1 MENDRKEYSMGRQLA
16 FVDVDTQFDF
26 MDPQGKLYVPGA
38 EKLIPNLQRLT
49 EWACRRS
56 VPIVASADCHPAD
69 DPEFGQFPPHCV
81 AGTPGQKKIPETLG
95 RRVLMV
101 ENRPL
106 EPWPP
111 MRLNASILPYDQILL
126 LKQCFS
132 LFGNANADTLFRK
145 LSARRYVVYGVAT
158 DYCVKAAVLGL
169 RSRGCRVEVVEDAI
183 APVDPKTGDLAL
195 AEMRAAGAEL
205 TDTETVLSGALA

>member
-69 DPEFGQFPPHCV
+69 DPEFGQFP
-81 AGTPGQKKIPETLG
+81 QIG
-95 RRVLMV
+95 RAHV
-101 ENRPL
+101 
-106 EPWPP
+106 
-111 MRLNASILPYDQILL
+111 
-126 LKQCFS
+126 
-132 LFGNANADTLFRK
+132 
-145 LSARRYVVYGVAT
+145 
-158 DYCVKAAVLGL
+158 
-169 RSRGCRVEVVEDAI
+169 
-183 APVDPKTGDLAL
+183 
-195 AEMRAAGAEL
+195 
-205 TDTETVLSGALA
+205 